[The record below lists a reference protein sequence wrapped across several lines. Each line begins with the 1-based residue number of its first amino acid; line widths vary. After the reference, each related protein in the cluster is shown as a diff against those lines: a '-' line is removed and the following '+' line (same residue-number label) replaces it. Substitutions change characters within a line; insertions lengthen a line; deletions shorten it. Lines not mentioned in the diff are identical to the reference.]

1 MGTGA
6 ATMKRDPIL
15 NRQDLIL
22 ALTQAR
28 IAGEAVLQTAPEYA
42 RGYTEGLK
50 VAMELVRALDEM
62 ERAIVP
68 RDYEK
73 R

>member
-1 MGTGA
+1 MR
-6 ATMKRDPIL
+6 RDPVL
-15 NRQDLIL
+15 NREDLIL

-28 IAGEAVLQTAPEYA
+28 IAGEAVLEKAPEYS
-42 RGYTEGLK
+42 RGDSEGLK

-62 ERAIVP
+62 ERAIAP

>member
-1 MGTGA
+1 MDTGA
-6 ATMKRDPIL
+6 MKRVRDPIL

-28 IAGEAVLQTAPEYA
+28 IAGEAVLQTAPEYS
-42 RGYTEGLK
+42 RGYSEGLK

-62 ERAIVP
+62 ERAIDS

>member
-1 MGTGA
+1 
-6 ATMKRDPIL
+6 MKTRRDPIL

-28 IAGEAVLQTAPEYA
+28 IAGEAVLQTAPEYS
-42 RGYTEGLK
+42 RGYSEGLK

-62 ERAIVP
+62 ERAIDS
-68 RDYEK
+68 RDYE
-73 R
+73 RR

>member
-1 MGTGA
+1 
-6 ATMKRDPIL
+6 MKRARDPIL

-28 IAGEAVLQTAPEYA
+28 IAGEAVLQTAPEYS
-42 RGYTEGLK
+42 RGYSEGLK

-62 ERAIVP
+62 ERAIEP
-68 RDYEK
+68 RDYE
-73 R
+73 RR

>member
-1 MGTGA
+1 
-6 ATMKRDPIL
+6 MKRARDPIL

-28 IAGEAVLQTAPEYA
+28 IAGEAVLQTAPEYS
-42 RGYTEGLK
+42 RGYSEGLK

-62 ERAIVP
+62 ERAVEP
-68 RDYEK
+68 RDYE
-73 R
+73 RR

>member
-6 ATMKRDPIL
+6 MKKTRDPIL

-28 IAGEAVLQTAPEYA
+28 IAGEAVLQTAPEYS
-42 RGYTEGLK
+42 RGYSEGLK

-62 ERAIVP
+62 ERAVEP
-68 RDYEK
+68 RDYE
-73 R
+73 RR